1 MRSSMRRVTRSLVM
15 SIAAGGSL
23 LAGCTAREKVT
34 SFEQLDGRQFG
45 IPTGTV
51 VDQLVL
57 SKLPKATFLYFTTV
71 LDAAMAVKAGK
82 VDVAA
87 YDEPILRNIAA
98 KNPGLVV
105 LPQKITT
112 DDYGFAVRLGD
123 VEIKNA
129 VDSVI
134 HEVKATGEYEQM
146 VARWLPASGAPQ
158 PMPAIATGTN
168 GVLRFGTAAVTEP
181 FSFVDASRQ
190 VVGMD
195 VEFAAR
201 TAAKL
206 GRRLEIVNMDFG
218 AMIPAL
224 MAGKVDMIGA
234 CITITAERRKSVL
247 FSDTYYVG
255 GISALVRQ

>member
-1 MRSSMRRVTRSLVM
+1 MR
-15 SIAAGGSL
+15 IAKRPFLMA
-23 LAGCTAREKVT
+23 LAVCASVLTSCTAREKIT
-34 SFEQLDGRQFG
+34 TYEQLDGRQFG

-57 SKLPKATFLYFTTV
+57 SQLPKATFLYFNTV
-71 LDAAMAVKAGK
+71 LDAAIAVKAGK

-105 LPQKITT
+105 LPKKITT

-129 VDSVI
+129 VDAVI
-134 HEVKATGEYEQM
+134 RDVHANGDYDKM
-146 VARWLPASGAPQ
+146 IARWLPANGEPQ
-158 PMPAIATGTN
+158 AMPTIATGTN

-181 FSFVDASRQ
+181 FSFVDGTRQ

-195 VEFAAR
+195 IEFAAL

-218 AMIPAL
+218 GMIPAL
-224 MAGKVDMIGA
+224 IAGKVDMIGA

>member
-1 MRSSMRRVTRSLVM
+1 MRLATRSLL
-15 SIAAGGSL
+15 IALTACGTV
-23 LAGCTAREKVT
+23 LASCTAREKVT
-34 SFEQLDGRQFG
+34 SSDQLEGRQFG

-57 SKLPKATFLYFTTV
+57 SKLPKATFMYFNTV
-71 LDAAMAVKAGK
+71 LDAAMAVKSGK

-105 LPQKITT
+105 LPERITT
-112 DDYGFAVRLGD
+112 DDYGFAMRLDD
-123 VEIKNA
+123 VALKAA

-134 HEVKATGEYEQM
+134 REVRANGEYDQM
-146 VARWLPASGAPQ
+146 MARWLPASGEPK
-158 PMPAIATGTN
+158 PMPMIATGTN

-190 VVGMD
+190 VVGLD

-224 MAGKVDMIGA
+224 IAGKVDMIGA